1 MGINKKNYS
10 TYWDN
15 INYETIKR
23 NDKYGIIDKNGNMI
37 IEPVFDSIFIGEYY
51 IEFQLKGSGEAVWPL
66 SRINELK

>member
-1 MGINKKNYS
+1 MGKNKKYVS

-37 IEPVFDSIFIGEYY
+37 IEPVFDFINIDKDYVIF
-51 IEFQLKGSGEAVWPL
+51 
-66 SRINELK
+66 ELKDNGKAIWSLDKIKELK